1 MSSLHLL
8 FTLSVVLSLI
18 YLTLVSATSVAAALR
33 AGGRREETPDAHEAL
48 AASRLTM
55 PVSIVVPD
63 LVPDDGSGHLSRTIH
78 ELLALAYSEFEVI
91 AIVDAPADLDAL
103 TEEWQLESREFFYR
117 RTLKTSPVRRILRSV
132 RDARLMVVEKEPSH
146 RSDALNCGVNLARY
160 RFVAVVPPNVTFD
173 KAALLGAMGP
183 ALRDPVSVVGVGSH
197 VERVADSGADS
208 GVDTRA
214 DSGAGN
220 GRSASR
226 DSRFQRLRSI
236 RSLMF
241 TRLFW
246 GHLRRGLGPE
256 GGVVIWRR
264 DAVLQANGFS
274 AAAVDADL
282 DMMFRL
288 QDGVGDDDRR
298 FVRNENPF
306 GRTGTLTPRAARA
319 AARRRQ
325 RAALQMTAV
334 WGPGA
339 ARSVGLKTFAY
350 FLESELLTPV
360 VQLWV
365 VLATL
370 GGAAAGW
377 FSWSVAVSAVL
388 LLSFGTAVV
397 SAAALLVRGAHPDS
411 PDRDELKALL
421 LIAPLEVLVYR
432 PRQTWARLA
441 GLAGHKS

>member
-8 FTLSVVLSLI
+8 VTASVVLSI
-18 YLTLVSATSVAAALR
+18 AYLTVVSVMGVVAALR
-33 AGGRREETPDAHEAL
+33 AGGRREDAPDSHDAL

-55 PVSIVVPD
+55 PVSVVVPAGTS
-63 LVPDDGSGHLSRTIH
+63 PHLNRTVR
-78 ELLALAYSEFEVI
+78 ELMGLTYSEFEVI
-91 AIVDAPADLDAL
+91 VIVDAAVAGLDAL
-103 TEEWQLESREFFYR
+103 AAEWELESREFFYR
-117 RTLKTSPVRRILRSV
+117 RTLGTAPVHRILRSR
-132 RDARLMVVEKEPSH
+132 RDARLMVVEKEPGH
-146 RSDALNCGVNLARY
+146 RSDALNCGVNLARF
-160 RFVAVVPPNVTFD
+160 RFVAVVPPHVTFD
-173 KAALLGAMGP
+173 SAALLRAMAP
-183 ALRDPVSVVGVGSH
+183 ALRDPVSIVGVGSPI
-197 VERVADSGADS
+197 ERMPDD
-208 GVDTRA
+208 RQ
-214 DSGAGN
+214 
-220 GRSASR
+220 SANR
-226 DSRFQRLRSI
+226 EARFQRLRSI

-256 GGVVIWRR
+256 DGVAIWRR

-274 AAAVDADL
+274 QTVSDPDL

-288 QDGVGDDDRR
+288 QQGTGGEDRR
-298 FVRNENPF
+298 FVRNVDAF
-306 GRTGTLTPRAARA
+306 GQTGTLTADQARA
-319 AARRRQ
+319 AARTRH
-325 RAALQMTAV
+325 RAGLQMAV
-334 WGPGA
+334 SWGA
-339 ARSVGLKTFAY
+339 VARQSVGLKAFAY
-350 FLESELLTPV
+350 FLESEMITPV

-377 FSWSVAVSAVL
+377 FSWSVAVSTVL

-411 PDRDELKALL
+411 PDRDELKALP